1 MTQGL
6 NYDQKIDVYSY
17 GIVAHVI
24 LFETIT
30 PYGPNLPMGIDY
42 LISKDPNYR
51 PELPKDLNSYLSV
64 ECNFSSKP
72 KVHFFLFANP
82 FFTIKFFFFFF
93 FYRLG
98 KTRYMN
104 L

>member
-1 MTQGL
+1 VTQGL

-17 GIVAHVI
+17 GIVAYVI

-51 PELPKDLNSYLSV
+51 PELPKDLNSFLSV

-72 KVHFFLFANP
+72 QVLFFYFPMLVFTILIISSICQSL
-82 FFTIKFFFFFF
+82 FFTL
-93 FYRLG
+93 Y
-98 KTRYMN
+98 
-104 L
+104 